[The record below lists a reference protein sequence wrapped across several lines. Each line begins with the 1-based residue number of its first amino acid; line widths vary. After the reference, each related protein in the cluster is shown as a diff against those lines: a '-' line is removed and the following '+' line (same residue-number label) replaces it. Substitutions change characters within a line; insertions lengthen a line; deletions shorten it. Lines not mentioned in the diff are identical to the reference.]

1 MAVRASKSAKP
12 DDVTLDVTGKGK
24 VRIFLLS
31 VLERKRDNDLVHVY
45 IYWTNPFFV
54 VTKRL
59 YM

>member
-12 DDVTLDVTGKGK
+12 DDVTMDVTGKGK
-24 VRIFLLS
+24 VRIFLLL
-31 VLERKRDNDLVHVY
+31 VLERKRDKDLVY